1 MPVSAAIERTE
12 LTPPEVAARWGV
24 APEKILAW
32 IRSGELRVHFLPVL
46 KQTYRLSYCFVIS
59 GEHVRMVPSAFT
71 ARKKL
76 LAILAEVMSVP
87 VRTFTR

>member
-12 LTPPEVAARWGV
+12 LTAPEVAAPWGV
-24 APEKILAW
+24 APEKIVAW
-32 IRSGELRVHFLPVL
+32 IRSGELRVHFFPAL

-59 GEHVRMVPSAFT
+59 GEHVRMVPSAST

-76 LAILAEVMSVP
+76 LAILAEAMSLP
-87 VRTFTR
+87 VSTLTR